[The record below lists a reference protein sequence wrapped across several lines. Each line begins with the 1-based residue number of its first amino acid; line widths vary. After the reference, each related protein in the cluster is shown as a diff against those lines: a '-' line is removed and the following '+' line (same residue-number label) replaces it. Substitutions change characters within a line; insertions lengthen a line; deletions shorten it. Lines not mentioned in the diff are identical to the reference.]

1 MFRKFVMQLKK
12 RPCDKH
18 GQSIFLDFIRTY
30 AVIAYLFT
38 FQPFSTVL
46 CSQNALISVKCVS
59 PVYFTSKLMPAFCRR
74 LINTCPIASAG
85 VTIPKCAGKAS
96 LSNNKHKAL
105 SASILAVSS

>member
-1 MFRKFVMQLKK
+1 MQLKK

-46 CSQNALISVKCVS
+46 CSPNARLKVKRVS
-59 PVYFTSKLMPAFCRR
+59 PELLF
-74 LINTCPIASAG
+74 LIIA
-85 VTIPKCAGKAS
+85 TYYD
-96 LSNNKHKAL
+96 
-105 SASILAVSS
+105 ILD